1 MKTILKT
8 VNSGFQLDYNETFNS
23 EKNIQVRRK
32 LVPELRKSL
41 EPNFHPSASQITN
54 WLNSLHKSRR
64 SQNRLKQT
72 GKSADD
78 NKRTRLNNR
87 ASQVCNVI
95 QWHFSTL
102 H

>member
-8 VNSGFQLDYNETFNS
+8 IKPEFQLDYDETFNS
-23 EKNIQVRRK
+23 EKNIQVRQR

-41 EPNFHPSASQITN
+41 EPNFHPTASQITN

-72 GKSADD
+72 GKIVND

-87 ASQVCNVI
+87 ASQVCSVI
-95 QWHFSTL
+95 RWHFSAL

>member
-8 VNSGFQLDYNETFNS
+8 IKVEFQLDYNETFNS
-23 EKNIQVRRK
+23 EKNIRIRQK
-32 LVPELRKSL
+32 LIPELQKSL
-41 EPNFHPSASQITN
+41 EPNFRPSTFQVTR

-72 GKSADD
+72 GKIADD
-78 NKRTRLNNR
+78 SKRTRINNR

-95 QWHFSTL
+95 RWHFFAL